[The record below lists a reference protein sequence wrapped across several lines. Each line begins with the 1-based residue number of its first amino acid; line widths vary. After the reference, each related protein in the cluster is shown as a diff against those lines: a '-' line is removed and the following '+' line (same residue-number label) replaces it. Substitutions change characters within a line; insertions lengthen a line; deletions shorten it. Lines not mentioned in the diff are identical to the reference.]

1 MLQHAIQLKYKP
13 WHIWFFGLLQ
23 SVGWKFPLCGC
34 QFEKWKGPLKTNAKK
49 GVLSG
54 ACKMT
59 LCDSTNYLPVT
70 LGEAGRGFRLQ
81 RPFCSFVLSEEIP
94 SRWYSLQRKKQR
106 RVEVKRDHCLKFIHI
121 SRCPSDRFT
130 AHDRVYLASFM
141 AHKPVGDLVLLSWS
155 TATTWWPCKSICRAT
170 WCNKRSC
177 LLQQNLQRPKKE
189 VCNRNNVYIGHPFA
203 ICSK

>member
-1 MLQHAIQLKYKP
+1 M
-13 WHIWFFGLLQ
+13 
-23 SVGWKFPLCGC
+23 
-34 QFEKWKGPLKTNAKK
+34 
-49 GVLSG
+49 
-54 ACKMT
+54 
-59 LCDSTNYLPVT
+59 
-70 LGEAGRGFRLQ
+70 LGESFLYVDASLKNGKAHWRRMQ
-81 RPFCSFVLSEEIP
+81 RKVYWAAPVKWLSVTAPTTCRWRWVKQEEVLDCSGLSAAL
-94 SRWYSLQRKKQR
+94 SWVRRSLHGDTHYREKKQR
-106 RVEVKRDHCLKFIHI
+106 RVEVKGDHCLKFIHI

-130 AHDRVYLASFM
+130 AHDSVYLASFM

-189 VCNRNNVYIGHPFA
+189 VCNRNNVYIWHPFA